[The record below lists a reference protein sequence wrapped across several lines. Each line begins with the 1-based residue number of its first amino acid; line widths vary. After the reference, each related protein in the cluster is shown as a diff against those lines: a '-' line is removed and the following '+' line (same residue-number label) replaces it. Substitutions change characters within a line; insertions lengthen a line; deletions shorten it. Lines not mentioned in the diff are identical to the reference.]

1 MSNAKAP
8 DRAIIEA
15 ARALFARQGFR
26 RTSLQEIAEAAG
38 VGTGSIAYHV
48 GSKGE
53 VYHAVMERA
62 VAALTR
68 RLELAARS
76 GAPGGRRASEVVRT
90 AVDHLRH
97 RSALPALLLQDVPD
111 TASAAAA
118 RAVDRVKE
126 TLARHLRAAVDA
138 DEGPGAPV
146 AVARRTLASVLGPGP
161 LLRSRHA
168 ASPAA
173 TLPTPP
179 GAPPDRALAVA
190 PGRGPGRRPG
200 TQGGT

>member
-26 RTSLQEIAEAAG
+26 QTSLQEIAEAAG
-38 VGTGSIAYHV
+38 VSIGSIAYHV

-53 VYHAVMERA
+53 VYHAVMEGA
-62 VAALTR
+62 VTALTR
-68 RLELAARS
+68 RLEVAARS
-76 GAPGGRRASEVVRT
+76 SPPGGSRASTMVRT

-111 TASAAAA
+111 TGSAAAA
-118 RAVDRVKE
+118 RAVEEVKE
-126 TLARHLRAAVDA
+126 TLAGHLRAAVDP
-138 DEGPGAPV
+138 DEGPAGAPV
-146 AVARRTLASVLGPGP
+146 AVARRALASVLGPGP

-168 ASPAA
+168 APSATFPA
-173 TLPTPP
+173 PP
-179 GAPPDRALAVA
+179 AAPPDRA
-190 PGRGPGRRPG
+190 RSS
-200 TQGGT
+200 